1 MRIAKASL
9 LYYALVFVAGFV
21 LGTLRVLVVVPF
33 LGVRWAELIEQPIM
47 LLVSFY
53 AARLTVRRF
62 GPFAAI
68 WRLIV
73 GLVALVLMVATELGL
88 TVFVQG
94 QDLAQYVAGR
104 DPASG
109 VAYIL
114 SLAAF
119 GLMPLFVG
127 LGQGSN
133 NSFKP
138 KPLRGSA

>member
-1 MRIAKASL
+1 MHVAKASL
-9 LYYALVFVAGFV
+9 LYYALVFAVGFV
-21 LGTLRVLVVVPF
+21 LGTLRVLLLVPF

-47 LLVSFY
+47 LLASFY
-53 AARLTVRRF
+53 VARLVVRRF
-62 GPFAAI
+62 GPFNAI
-68 WRLIV
+68 WRLII
-73 GLVALVLMVATELGL
+73 GLFALVLMVATELSL

-94 QDLAQYVAGR
+94 QSLAQYAASR
-104 DPASG
+104 DEVSG

-119 GLMPLFVG
+119 GLMPLLVG